1 MAFYSHNYFIDC
13 FLCHNIN
20 LLKRAIWYQALYF
33 LSTAISHHQYTMST
47 RSGILLVSLVVV
59 VVCMSQG
66 LVEATDFKCSE
77 FKDAFRQHKELL

>member
-1 MAFYSHNYFIDC
+1 MQYIKTAEESHLVSSLLLSI
-13 FLCHNIN
+13 LQPVIIN
-20 LLKRAIWYQALYF
+20 
-33 LSTAISHHQYTMST
+33 HTMPT

-77 FKDAFRQHKELL
+77 FKDALRQHKELL